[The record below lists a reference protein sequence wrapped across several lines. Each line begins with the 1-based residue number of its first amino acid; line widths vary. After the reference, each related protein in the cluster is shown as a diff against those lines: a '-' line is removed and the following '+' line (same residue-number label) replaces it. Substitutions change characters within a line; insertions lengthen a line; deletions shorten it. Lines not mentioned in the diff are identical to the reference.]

1 MIFTKQEAYNARIN
15 EGCICDY
22 HMNNPDQTGVY
33 NCPDCV
39 IIQDPCGCGEDGEC
53 EDCRVKTVNE
63 LVKEARR
70 EAIKEVLRL
79 LNEVYKLYQLN
90 DEQYDKLESCVKE
103 LLGVE

>member
-1 MIFTKQEAYNARIN
+1 MTKCASCERELTTDDLMVKAKTCQYC
-15 EGCICDY
+15 EG
-22 HMNNPDQTGVY
+22 
-33 NCPDCV
+33 
-39 IIQDPCGCGEDGEC
+39 
-53 EDCRVKTVNE
+53 
-63 LVKEARR
+63 RR